1 MERINLMMSD
11 EDKDKLQEL
20 ADAHGRTMSGMI
32 RWLITQAH
40 YALTINVP
48 IVGTISDQGITLKE
62 ELDRR

>member
-1 MERINLMMSD
+1 MERINLMMTD
-11 EDKDKLQEL
+11 DDKDKLQEL

-40 YALTINVP
+40 YAMAINVP
-48 IVGTISDQGITLKE
+48 IVGTISNEGITLKK